1 MEAEEFMEAEGFV
14 VDTSVLSR
22 FVCEG
27 YAELLYQI
35 VGQIW
40 IPPSIISPDPSEHG
54 PELNSI
60 LKEYPSTPRSK
71 HVRAYLDKKGE
82 LWDVM
87 EPTDEEQALASK
99 YTQTGYRYIKRKRG
113 DAEGLALAKSRR
125 LVLLTDDGGVRTLAH
140 REGIIVLGTCGILLC
155 GVSRKVLGCEEARQV
170 YENIRGCRL
179 KDIELLCHPKPS
191 CLDRRKGAGPKEVSP
206 G

>member
-54 PELNSI
+54 PELNSFVCYLI
-60 LKEYPSTPRSK
+60 APPRPS
-71 HVRAYLDKKGE
+71 
-82 LWDVM
+82 
-87 EPTDEEQALASK
+87 
-99 YTQTGYRYIKRKRG
+99 
-113 DAEGLALAKSRR
+113 
-125 LVLLTDDGGVRTLAH
+125 
-140 REGIIVLGTCGILLC
+140 
-155 GVSRKVLGCEEARQV
+155 
-170 YENIRGCRL
+170 
-179 KDIELLCHPKPS
+179 
-191 CLDRRKGAGPKEVSP
+191 
-206 G
+206 